1 MTLIFVYS
9 VLLGAKDYTDV
20 NNETDV
26 NKFIKKID
34 PYFNVIIYA
43 EFLLKIIAMGFIL
56 GEGTYMSDPWN
67 WIDFVVVVST
77 FLELC
82 LSLLYGGSNSFKMPG
97 ALRAIRLLRPLKLL
111 NNIPALKHLIG
122 TLIDSLASLGG
133 IMGLAI
139 FFFLIY
145 SILGVSVWKGKFH
158 HRCYLTE
165 KPENGEWLLN
175 TTHFHLCSH
184 D

>member
-1 MTLIFVYS
+1 
-9 VLLGAKDYTDV
+9 
-20 NNETDV
+20 V

-67 WIDFVVVVST
+67 WIDFVVVAST
-77 FLELC
+77 FSELC

-111 NNIPALKHLIG
+111 NNIPALKR
-122 TLIDSLASLGG
+122 
-133 IMGLAI
+133 M
-139 FFFLIY
+139 
-145 SILGVSVWKGKFH
+145 IL
-158 HRCYLTE
+158 RL
-165 KPENGEWLLN
+165 WLLSYPSLLLEFVGLLILIN
-175 TTHFHLCSH
+175 LLYICFSQVRCRHSVIRSRLISFIIFIKRLLSIYICL
-184 D
+184 